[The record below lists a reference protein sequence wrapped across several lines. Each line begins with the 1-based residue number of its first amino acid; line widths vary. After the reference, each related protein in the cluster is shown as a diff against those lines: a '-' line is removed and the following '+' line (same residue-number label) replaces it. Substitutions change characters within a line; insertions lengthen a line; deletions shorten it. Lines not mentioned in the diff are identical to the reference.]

1 MGWSYHAMLRQRLLI
16 SARDESVPSNQ
27 ASGLSAME
35 NEDYA
40 RCFGR
45 CLKLCSC
52 CFFGRPL
59 DASAG
64 FLSFGITGAADA
76 LGKA

>member
-1 MGWSYHAMLRQRLLI
+1 MI
-16 SARDESVPSNQ
+16 SARGESVPNYQ

-40 RCFGR
+40 RYFGR

-52 CFFGRPL
+52 YFFGRPL

-76 LGKA
+76 LGKAQS